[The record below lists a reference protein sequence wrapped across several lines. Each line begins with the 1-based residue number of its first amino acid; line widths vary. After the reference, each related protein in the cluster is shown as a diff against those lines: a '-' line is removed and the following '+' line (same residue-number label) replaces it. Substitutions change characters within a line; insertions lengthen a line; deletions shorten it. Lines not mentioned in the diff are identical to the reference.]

1 MRMYA
6 LSRDGTLAG
15 LVWRVGLPML
25 LPTVE
30 AATWER
36 AQATADAK
44 VSAGWAI
51 LEVEV
56 AVVGT
61 APCQPPEPAQAPAH
75 QGGGT

>member
-1 MRMYA
+1 MKMYA

-25 LPTVE
+25 LPSVE
-30 AATWER
+30 AAVWER
-36 AQATADAK
+36 DRATADAK

-61 APCQPPEPAQAPAH
+61 AASQPSEPAQVPAH